1 MSEQYSFNYSGFS
14 ELEVLE
20 KCVRNYNHFI
30 VKKFINHLSN
40 SDGTVLD
47 FGAGIGT
54 LAKIFS
60 ELRNDLEIYCYE
72 LDVKQLEIIKQRGL
86 KTVSKLGFE
95 ALFDYVYTSNVL
107 EHIENDIQALCQIN
121 SVITPNG
128 KIGIYVPANKYLY
141 SHIDKK
147 LEHFRRYSKKE
158 LIRKVE
164 NSGFT
169 VENCYYADSLG
180 LFAWLFFKIFRI
192 RIDSPGSHL
201 LSIYDQLI
209 WPISRFLDN
218 LGLKYLFGKNLVL
231 LASKN

>member
-1 MSEQYSFNYSGFS
+1 MVELNNFKYTGLS
-14 ELEVLE
+14 ELKLLE
-20 KCVRNYNHFI
+20 KKIHNYNYFI
-30 VKKFINHLSN
+30 VNTFINHLSASSKN
-40 SDGTVLD
+40 ILD
-47 FGAGIGT
+47 FGAGMGT
-54 LAKIFS
+54 LSVIWRNLDESAKITCF
-60 ELRNDLEIYCYE
+60 E
-72 LDVKQLEIIKQRGL
+72 LDQHLLRVIQQRGFMISSRL
-86 KTVSKLGFE
+86 DPVPI
-95 ALFDYVYTSNVL
+95 FDYVYTSNVL
-107 EHIENDIQALCQIN
+107 EHIQHDTDALAQIHN
-121 SVITPNG
+121 VLLPNG
-128 KIGIYVPANKYLY
+128 KMGIFVPANRFLY
-141 SHIDKK
+141 SHLDKK

-158 LIRKVE
+158 LIRKVK

-192 RIDSPGSHL
+192 GIDSPGSHL